1 MHNLLFKNG
10 EGKYVSIL
18 VSANRSGHKI
28 IEIGGY
34 RYKSRFFLENE
45 MVNLY
50 FNFHIFN
57 SLGLFFEAIYDLLVG
72 ICCEKSS
79 DEICYKELYK

>member
-1 MHNLLFKNG
+1 M
-10 EGKYVSIL
+10 SML
-18 VSANRSGHKI
+18 VPANRSGHKI
-28 IEIGGY
+28 GEIGGY

-57 SLGLFFEAIYDLLVG
+57 GLGWFFAAIYDLLVG